1 MIVLPLLPD
10 FPQEW
15 DKDGGG
21 NIGAVI
27 VTGTMQRFT
36 METISYLVD

>member
-15 DKDGGG
+15 DKDGSG

-27 VTGTMQRFT
+27 VTGTM
-36 METISYLVD
+36 